1 MGLNISQI
9 GDSIVVRLDPLDA
22 LFAIKRRLDIPR
34 SHVESVDVVERADI
48 RHTSGTWVRAPG
60 THVPGFARYGS
71 YGFEPNREFWMV
83 RRQEEVVVVAVR
95 DWAYRRL
102 VLGVRDP
109 ASLAAEL
116 RAMIG

>member
-1 MGLNISQI
+1 MGLNISRA
-9 GDSIVVRLDPLDA
+9 GDSIVMRLDPLDA

-34 SHVESVDVVERADI
+34 SQVESVEVVERSAVP
-48 RHTSGTWVRAPG
+48 HTRGTWVRAPG

-83 RRQEEVVVVAVR
+83 RRQAEVVVVEVR

-109 ASLAAEL
+109 ESLATEL
-116 RAMIG
+116 DAMIG